1 MEKDNQST
9 QEINSQAQNPLGI
22 APVGGLIA
30 KFAIPAIISMLVS
43 AMYNIVDQ
51 IFIGQGVGM
60 LGNAATN
67 VAFPV
72 TTVATALA
80 LLLGI
85 GGASNYNL
93 EMGAGQEKKAS
104 GIAGTALSS
113 LAISGLILAVIVL
126 MFLKPLL
133 TLFGATADVMP
144 YAVDYTGITAFGLPF
159 YILSVGGNHV
169 VRADRSTT
177 YSMVCIMIGA
187 IINTILDPLFIFG
200 LHMGMAGAALATII
214 GQIFSGI
221 LIIRYLRRYKNGR
234 LTAAHLRPQR
244 TYVSMITSL
253 GAAAFFNQLAMLV
266 VQIVLNK
273 SLTYYGAHSDYG
285 ESIPLACAGIITK
298 VNQVFFSIVIGLSQG
313 MQPIASFNYGA
324 KNYARVRQV
333 YGLALR
339 WGFAVSAVSFACF
352 QLIPRPIIGLFG
364 EGSEMYFQ
372 FAEKYF
378 RIYLFF
384 TFLNCVQPIASN
396 LFTAIGKPK
405 KGIFL
410 SLTRQILFLL
420 PLIVILPLFI
430 GIDGIMYAGP
440 IADFVAGV
448 VALAMAG
455 VEVRRL
461 RRMESASVHA

>member
-1 MEKDNQST
+1 MCRNYHEGQSGVFFDRHR
-9 QEINSQAQNPLGI
+9 S
-22 APVGGLIA
+22 
-30 KFAIPAIISMLVS
+30 FA
-43 AMYNIVDQ
+43 
-51 IFIGQGVGM
+51 G
-60 LGNAATN
+60 
-67 VAFPV
+67 
-72 TTVATALA
+72 
-80 LLLGI
+80 
-85 GGASNYNL
+85 
-93 EMGAGQEKKAS
+93 
-104 GIAGTALSS
+104 
-113 LAISGLILAVIVL
+113 
-126 MFLKPLL
+126 
-133 TLFGATADVMP
+133 
-144 YAVDYTGITAFGLPF
+144 YA
-159 YILSVGGNHV
+159 
-169 VRADRSTT
+169 ADRK
-177 YSMVCIMIGA
+177 
-187 IINTILDPLFIFG
+187 F
-200 LHMGMAGAALATII
+200 
-214 GQIFSGI
+214 
-221 LIIRYLRRYKNGR
+221 
-234 LTAAHLRPQR
+234 
-244 TYVSMITSL
+244 
-253 GAAAFFNQLAMLV
+253 QLWR
-266 VQIVLNK
+266 
-273 SLTYYGAHSDYG
+273 
-285 ESIPLACAGIITK
+285 E
-298 VNQVFFSIVIGLSQG
+298 
-313 MQPIASFNYGA
+313 
-324 KNYARVRQV
+324 NYARVRQV

>member
-1 MEKDNQST
+1 MEQVQKKN
-9 QEINSQAQNPLGI
+9 ILGTEPI
-22 APVGGLIA
+22 GGLLRQFAVPSIIA
-30 KFAIPAIISMLVS
+30 MLVG
-43 AMYNIVDQ
+43 ALYNIVDQ
-51 IFIGQGVGM
+51 FFIGRSVGE

-67 VAFPV
+67 VAFPLTISCV
-72 TTVATALA
+72 ALA
-80 LLLGI
+80 LLFGI
-85 GGASNYNL
+85 GGA
-93 EMGAGQEKKAS
+93 AS
-104 GIAGTALSS
+104 
-113 LAISGLILAVIVL
+113 
-126 MFLKPLL
+126 FNL
-133 TLFGATADVMP
+133 TLGGGDREKALFYIGNAATLLFGSGVILGTVALFCLTPMLRFFGSPDNVLA
-144 YAVDYTGITAFGLPF
+144 YAKTYTGITALGFPF
-159 YILSVGGNHV
+159 LILTNGGGHL
-169 VRADRSTT
+169 VRADGSPLNAML
-177 YSMVCIMIGA
+177 YNLSGA
-187 IINTILDPLFIFG
+187 LINTVLDPLFIFG

-352 QLIPRPIIGLFG
+352 QLIPR
-364 EGSEMYFQ
+364 
-372 FAEKYF
+372 
-378 RIYLFF
+378 IYLFF

>member
-1 MEKDNQST
+1 MEKDNHST

-22 APVGGLIA
+22 APVGGLIV

-169 VRADRSTT
+169 VRADRSPT

-187 IINTILDPLFIFG
+187 IINTILDPLFIFVFG
-200 LHMGMAGAALATII
+200 MGVRGAALATII
-214 GQIFSGI
+214 SQFLSAFWVLKFLTGKKTILKLKLPAMRLNGELVRSITALGLSGF
-221 LIIRYLRRYKNGR
+221 
-234 LTAAHLRPQR
+234 TM
-244 TYVSMITSL
+244 SITNSL
-253 GAAAFFNQLAMLV
+253 
-266 VQIVLNK
+266 VQILCNATLQSYGGDLYVGVMTVVNSVREIIQMPVQGITHGSQPVL
-273 SLTYYGAHSDYG
+273 G
-285 ESIPLACAGIITK
+285 
-298 VNQVFFSIVIGLSQG
+298 
-313 MQPIASFNYGA
+313 FNYGA
-324 KNYARVRQV
+324 GEYGRVKT
-333 YGLALR
+333 GIK
-339 WGFAVSAVSFACF
+339 FVSAAAIVYTTGMWLFVHGMPEFFIRIFNRDPELVAAG
-352 QLIPRPIIGLFG
+352 IPAMQIYFFG
-364 EGSEMYFQ
+364 FFMMSLQ
-372 FAEKYF
+372 FAGQSIFVALGKSRRAIFFSIF
-378 RIYLFF
+378 RKVIIV
-384 TFLNCVQPIASN
+384 TP
-396 LFTAIGKPK
+396 
-405 KGIFL
+405 
-410 SLTRQILFLL
+410 LTVLL
-420 PLIVILPLFI
+420 PQFMGLGTNGVFMAEPISNFI
-430 GIDGIMYAGP
+430 GGAACYGTMLLTVFRELNAPDTVKKA
-440 IADFVAGV
+440 
-448 VALAMAG
+448 
-455 VEVRRL
+455 
-461 RRMESASVHA
+461 

>member
-1 MEKDNQST
+1 MKQIDFEHGKITDNILRAS
-9 QEINSQAQNPLGI
+9 
-22 APVGGLIA
+22 
-30 KFAIPAIISMLVS
+30 IPMLVAEVLS
-43 AMYNIVDQ
+43 LLYNIVDR
-51 IFIGQGVGM
+51 IYIARIPDVG
-60 LGNAATN
+60 T
-67 VAFPV
+67 
-72 TTVATALA
+72 TALGAVGLCFPIITIILAFSNLFGSGGAPLFSIERGRKDTKEASMIMNTSFFLICVCA
-80 LLLGI
+80 LLLMAVGMI
-85 GGASNYNL
+85 FAKPILLLFG
-93 EMGAGQEKKAS
+93 
-104 GIAGTALSS
+104 SS
-113 LAISGLILAVIVL
+113 ENGLIYAYPYL
-126 MFLKPLL
+126 MIYLIGTFPSMVS
-133 TLFGATADVMP
+133 TGMNPFINAQGYAT
-144 YAVDYTGITAFGLPF
+144 TGM
-159 YILSVGGNHV
+159 LSV
-169 VRADRSTT
+169 A
-177 YSMVCIMIGA
+177 IGA
-187 IINTILDPLFIFG
+187 VANLILDPLFIFG
-200 LHMGMAGAALATII
+200 FHMGMAGAALATII

-221 LIIRYLRRYKNGR
+221 LVIRYLRRYKNGR
-234 LTAAHLRPQR
+234 LTAAHLRPQE

-339 WGFAVSAVSFACF
+339 WGFVVSAVSFACF

-455 VEVRRL
+455 VEVKRL

>member
-1 MEKDNQST
+1 MEQVQKKN
-9 QEINSQAQNPLGI
+9 ILGTEPI
-22 APVGGLIA
+22 GGLLRQFAVPSIIA
-30 KFAIPAIISMLVS
+30 MLVG
-43 AMYNIVDQ
+43 ALYNIVDQ
-51 IFIGQGVGM
+51 FFIGRSVGE

-67 VAFPV
+67 VAFPLTISCV
-72 TTVATALA
+72 ALA
-80 LLLGI
+80 LLFGI
-85 GGASNYNL
+85 GGA
-93 EMGAGQEKKAS
+93 AS
-104 GIAGTALSS
+104 
-113 LAISGLILAVIVL
+113 
-126 MFLKPLL
+126 FNL
-133 TLFGATADVMP
+133 TLGGGDREKALFYIGNAATLLFGSGVILGIVALLCLTPMLRFFGSPDNVLA
-144 YAVDYTGITAFGLPF
+144 YAQTYTGITALGFPF
-159 YILSVGGNHV
+159 LILTNGGGHL
-169 VRADRSTT
+169 VRADGSPRNAMLYNLS
-177 YSMVCIMIGA
+177 GA
-187 IINTILDPLFIFG
+187 LINTVLDPLFIFG
-200 LHMGMAGAALATII
+200 FHMGMAGAALATII

-455 VEVRRL
+455 VEGRRL